1 MDVVIMEGQSIKN
14 YRGLTT
20 SEAGKLQEQFGRNEL
35 VPEKK
40 ESFLHKVVS
49 VISEPMFILLIVA
62 ESS

>member
-1 MDVVIMEGQSIKN
+1 MDRQSTKT
-14 YRGLTT
+14 YEGLTS
-20 SEAGKLQEQFGRNEL
+20 SEVGKLQEQFGRNEL

-62 ESS
+62 ESY